1 MSNIWESM
9 QRGLEKAS
17 QEAARIGRMQRLRS
31 TVDSLSRQ
39 LTTQNNLLVVRA
51 MEIFTAGQMT
61 QSELLP
67 ICQDLQI
74 LKQELEQ
81 AQHELKALMNQGT
94 AQAGQTS
101 TGPYPPNNDITATIP
116 SFPPTQTA
124 PPPPGYSP
132 LESTRTIPAPPPPP
146 GVEPLTI
153 SALDTQLVNSDN
165 PSAATQNLR
174 CPQCQAELVP
184 EYSYCQNCG
193 SRIDRGGVEHLPTV
207 RSGFY
212 PTGQEA
218 AQADAT
224 NPIADQATIRSTDEP
239 AAHVADLETIRG
251 EPVVQGPDNSTAK
264 EKGDHDPASA

>member
-17 QEAARIGRMQRLRS
+17 QEAARIGRMQRLRY

-51 MEIFTAGQMT
+51 MEIFSAGQMT

-74 LKQELEQ
+74 LKQQLEQ
-81 AQHELKALMNQGT
+81 AQNELKALTNQGT
-94 AQAGQTS
+94 APAGQTA
-101 TGPYPPNNDITATIP
+101 TGPYPPSSEITATIAVL
-116 SFPPTQTA
+116 PPTQAA

-153 SALDTQLVNSDN
+153 SALDTQLINTGD
-165 PSAATQNLR
+165 PSSATQNPR
-174 CPQCQAELVP
+174 CPQCQAELAP
-184 EYSYCQNCG
+184 EHTYCQNCG
-193 SRIDRGGVEHLPTV
+193 ARIDKGGIEHLPTV
-207 RSGFY
+207 RAGFY
-212 PTGQEA
+212 PTGQEI
-218 AQADAT
+218 AQAEAT
-224 NPIADQATIRSTDEP
+224 NPIADQATVRSTDEP
-239 AAHVADLETIRG
+239 ALHFADLETIRG
-251 EPVVQGPDNSTAK
+251 EPAVQGPDSPTTK
-264 EKGDHDPASA
+264 DEGDHDPAPA